1 MHSGAAIHWHG
12 CPRQQQ
18 RVLRCGSC
26 PLRLLSWH
34 THRVARPVKAAA
46 LQDNVRAAGR
56 TLGIP
61 NNVHPLDAACS
72 RARVVRGHKPHVGA
86 AAAVAAARI
95 GGGCS
100 RGRHAAGV
108 AATAEPGDTVTA
120 GRKAGSPPRR
130 RLWVKACTDVHAAP
144 AAAACWHEWCWL
156 RLFGRLPIRTR
167 QPPCLHPAPGVHP
180 GVQPYGCSPAQ
191 LELSEAWLYD
201 ASTMNL
207 ALLPLASEEDT
218 MDVGGH
224 GALQV
229 HTFSQRQMINAKQQ
243 RQQQ

>member
-12 CPRQQQ
+12 CRCQQQ

-26 PLRLLSWH
+26 PLRLLGWR
-34 THRVARPVKAAA
+34 THRVARPVEAGA

-61 NNVHPLDAACS
+61 NNVHPLDAACG

-108 AATAEPGDTVTA
+108 EATAEPGNTVTA
-120 GRKAGSPPRR
+120 GRKAGSPPRL
-130 RLWVKACTDVHAAP
+130 RLRVKACTDVHAAP

-156 RLFGRLPIRTR
+156 RLCGRLPIGTS
-167 QPPCLHPAPGVHP
+167 QPPCLHPGPRG
-180 GVQPYGCSPAQ
+180 GGSPAQ

-207 ALLPLASEEDT
+207 ALLPLASEADT
-218 MDVGGH
+218 MEVGGH